1 MLKINRLYTIPE
13 VIEPITFYEG
23 LNYILGEKDDSS
35 NKTNGVGKSLCIEF
49 INFALLKK
57 KSESRVALIPEDE
70 FSPETYICVDFSL
83 YDEEYTIKRSLNEA
97 EMPIITQGNQEV
109 KFNKLDDAIKFLTE
123 RLFKNSKSSYPS
135 FRSILGLLIRDERS
149 EFKSIT
155 SFYDTKKRIA
165 DDYAPHLFLFNINID
180 LYREVKEYINLIED
194 LSSSLTKIS
203 NNLES
208 VTNKNIKNI
217 KADINELKNQV
228 DAIEDSIDKLE
239 NIEGY
244 EIVKDDLIKLEN
256 QIEKYRVKKI
266 TLEEQIIRLE
276 PISHKVN
283 IATHEI
289 AEFYEQLKEG
299 LGNLIS
305 KDLTE
310 ILDFKRKIDEFQ
322 NHLLKEKQSQ
332 LVEKVD
338 SLNEI
343 IFDLDKQYKRNLQVL
358 DKEGGLKNIKQT
370 YAALKEKSDELNQLN
385 TIMTKYEFTAS
396 ELQKYKSKKE
406 NNLFELQSNIHS
418 CKNIIDDF
426 EETILGIHE
435 FIQGNK
441 KASFEIKTV
450 NKKQIIEI
458 NLRIDDDGSHSIERE
473 KVFIYDI
480 SLLLNRFTR
489 LNHPGFLVHDNIFEV
504 DEDTFEK
511 NIQFLEEKASF
522 NKQQYILTLTSD
534 RLDSGL
540 ICSNSAL
547 KHKIYSHVRA
557 IFTKK
562 NRFLKKK
569 YQEKR

>member
-13 VIEPITFYEG
+13 VIEPITFNEG
-23 LNYILGEKDDSS
+23 LNYILGERDDSS

-57 KSESRVALIPEDE
+57 KSESRVALIPEDD
-70 FSPETYICVDFSL
+70 FSPDTYICVDFSL

-97 EMPIITQGNQEV
+97 EMPIIIQGNEEV

-123 RLFKNSKSSYPS
+123 RLFKNSQSSYPS

-180 LYREVKEYINLIED
+180 LYKEVKECINQVDD
-194 LSSSLTKIS
+194 LSTSLTKIS
-203 NNLES
+203 KNLQS

-228 DAIEDSIDKLE
+228 DSIEDSIDKLE

-244 EIVKDDLIKLEN
+244 EIIKDDLIRLEN

-266 TLEEQIIRLE
+266 TLEEQILKLE

-283 IATHEI
+283 ITTNEV

-310 ILDFKRKIDEFQ
+310 VLDFKRKIDEFQ

-332 LVEKVD
+332 LAEKVD
-338 SLNEI
+338 SLNKI
-343 IFDLDKQYKRNLQVL
+343 IFDLDKQYKKNLQVL
-358 DKEGGLKNIKQT
+358 DKEGGLKNLKQT
-370 YAALKEKSDELNQLN
+370 YSALKEKSDELNQLN
-385 TIMTKYEFTAS
+385 TIITKYEFTES

-406 NNLFELQSNIHS
+406 SSLFELQSDIHS
-418 CKNIIDDF
+418 RKNIIDNF
-426 EETILGIHE
+426 EETILWIHE

-480 SLLLNRFTR
+480 SLLLNSFTQ

-511 NIQFLEEKASF
+511 NIQFLEEKAFF

-534 RLDSGL
+534 RLASGS
-540 ICSNSAL
+540 ISSNFVL
-547 KHKIYSHVRA
+547 KHKIDSHVRA
-557 IFTKK
+557 IFTKQ
-562 NRFLKKK
+562 NRFLKRK